1 MRRNTV
7 LPTCSTFLPPL
18 SLRREKPPSI
28 SSWHTCSR
36 STRYCTYP
44 AVLSYLSNDATYHI
58 TSKNCAVSILGEA
71 FSFHGCAADLHV
83 DGKLLERG
91 LLCAC
96 PRLTEVPNGDAEA
109 AAEPRHG
116 HSQVLTLTP
125 ALRRRRHLSPEAL
138 LLGNRQLTSVDSLES
153 FKNLKKA
160 ELQGNSLSSLGCSAL
175 RREICCALFGNWLG
189 LRGFLE
195 MNHSLCWLGVAK
207 NKLRKISG
215 LTNLSSL
222 AVLDISDNKVTRPC
236 LRSLCLCQGV
246 ERLPPA
252 PGWLAWKVCRASR
265 HSSPREIALPSWG
278 GV

>member
-1 MRRNTV
+1 MGDTV

-18 SLRREKPPSI
+18 SLHREKPPSI

-36 STRYCTYP
+36 FTRYCNYP
-44 AVLSYLSNDATYHI
+44 AVLSYLSSDATYHS

-125 ALRRRRHLSPEAL
+125 RPAPSEASVSRGIVAGQQTADL
-138 LLGNRQLTSVDSLES
+138 CRQPGVFQESEESRAARELPKLPRLLGTETRDLL
-153 FKNLKKA
+153 
-160 ELQGNSLSSLGCSAL
+160 C
-175 RREICCALFGNWLG
+175 LFRKLLG

-252 PGWLAWKVCRASR
+252 PGWLAWEVCRASR
-265 HSSPREIALPSWG
+265 HSSPREIALPS
-278 GV
+278 